1 MLPAALSKFYL
12 TNEDH
17 ATDGRREQKS
27 SLPSLCQSG
36 GTEREETVT
45 CHHMKNVVG
54 IFYHLG
60 NVESLSWRLT
70 PCGPGADKHNLIDLT
85 VHYLNLI

>member
-1 MLPAALSKFYL
+1 MKIMQL
-12 TNEDH
+12 TGGESRSH
-17 ATDGRREQKS
+17 HCPPSASQEEPRER
-27 SLPSLCQSG
+27 
-36 GTEREETVT
+36 REETVT